1 MLSDLAKIEL
11 RLMELIQ
18 AIDDLRRAL
27 EIREEQ
33 TCISSGSVNWNEYE
47 QYG

>member
-1 MLSDLAKIEL
+1 MSDLSKIEL

-33 TCISSGSVNWNEYE
+33 TCISGGSVNWNEYE

>member
-1 MLSDLAKIEL
+1 MSDLAKIEL

-27 EIREEQ
+27 ELREDQ
-33 TCISSGSVNWNEYE
+33 TSISSGSVNWNEYE